1 MSRAARAAGPLKIP
15 NQPSSGPK
23 RFTFNVH
30 LSKPPEPVVPA
41 NQRPK
46 VDGVTVG
53 VPNGNPRLYK
63 PKPKPVQMDVAKD
76 SGKSR
81 DTWRS
86 VLRNRIKK
94 KKRSRTARGWGE
106 VPGVLGAVDL

>member
-1 MSRAARAAGPLKIP
+1 M
-15 NQPSSGPK
+15 
-23 RFTFNVH
+23 
-30 LSKPPEPVVPA
+30 PA